1 MNIASLGDVTFSV
14 SDSVIQTF
22 RNLKYT
28 ESASYSQ
35 HKPHGRMAVPEFTG
49 FDAPQ
54 ITFEIT
60 LSAYFGVN
68 PRKEYDK
75 LREMLLAKKGYA
87 LAIGTEL
94 FGDLWLVTN
103 LSRAFD
109 YLYKDGTPTQYKVS
123 ITLLGMEG

>member
-14 SDSVIQTF
+14 SDKVVETF
-22 RNLKYT
+22 KSLKYT

-35 HKPHGRMAVPEFTG
+35 HKPHGAMAVPEFTG

-54 ITFEIT
+54 ITFNIT
-60 LSAYFGVN
+60 LSAFFGIN

-75 LREMLLAKKGYA
+75 LREMMMSKKGYA

-94 FGDLWLVTN
+94 FGDLWLITN
-103 LSRAFD
+103 LSRALE
-109 YLYKDGTPTQYKVS
+109 YMYKDGTPTQYSVS
-123 ITLLGMEG
+123 VTLLGMEG